1 MVEEY
6 SSLKGLSEGL
16 YKEKGSKFIA
26 YATPVRSEDEVK
38 LRLEEWKKLHP
49 QARHLCYAYRL
60 SPDASLYRAYDDGE
74 PNNSAGAP
82 ILGQI
87 KSFELTDVLVGVV
100 RYFGGTKL
108 GVSGLIQAYKEAAKE
123 AIVNGSVIAKKV
135 EWIAQVSFNYEQ
147 MSLVMNVVKRMDLE
161 VIRSEFELV
170 CEFELAVFVGIKDEF
185 EANMNELREID
196 WAWIQ
201 KI

>member
-6 SSLKGLSEGL
+6 LSLKGLSEGL

-26 YATPVRSEDEVK
+26 FASPVRSEDEVK
-38 LRLEEWKKLHP
+38 MRLEEWKKLHP

-60 SPDASLYRAYDDGE
+60 SPDGSIYRANDDGE

-82 ILGQI
+82 ILGQL
-87 KSFELTDVLVGVV
+87 KSFELTNTLVGVI

-123 AIVNGSVIAKKV
+123 AIENSVIITKKV
-135 EWIAQVSFNYEQ
+135 EWLAQVNFKYEQ
-147 MSLVMNVVKRMDLE
+147 MSPIMNAVKRMDLE
-161 VIRSEFELV
+161 VLNSDFALDCELQ
-170 CEFELAVFVGIKDEF
+170 LAVFVGIKDEF
-185 EANMNELREID
+185 ESTMNELTEIK
-196 WAWIQ
+196 WKWIQ
-201 KI
+201 KT

>member
-1 MVEEY
+1 MKV
-6 SSLKGLSEGL
+6 
-16 YKEKGSKFIA
+16 
-26 YATPVRSEDEVK
+26 
-38 LRLEEWKKLHP
+38 RLEEWKKLHP

-60 SPDASLYRAYDDGE
+60 SPDASLYRANDDGE

-170 CEFELAVFVGIKDEF
+170 CELELAVFVGIKDEF
-185 EANMNELREID
+185 ESNMNELREID
-196 WAWIQ
+196 WEWIQ

>member
-1 MVEEY
+1 M
-6 SSLKGLSEGL
+6 SLKGLSEGL

-26 YATPVRSEDEVK
+26 YAAPVRSEDEVK
-38 LRLEEWKKLHP
+38 LRLEEWRKLHP

-60 SPDASLYRAYDDGE
+60 SPNASVYRANDDGE

-87 KSFELTDVLVGVV
+87 KSFELTDTLVGVV

-123 AIVNGSVIAKKV
+123 AIENGSVIAKKV
-135 EWIAQVSFNYEQ
+135 EWIAQVSFNYAQ

-161 VIRSEFELV
+161 VIRSKFELD
-170 CEFELAVFVGIKDEF
+170 CELELAVFVGVKDEF
-185 EANMNELREID
+185 EANMNELREVD
-196 WAWIQ
+196 WVWIQ

>member
-60 SPDASLYRAYDDGE
+60 SPDASLYRANDDGE

-170 CEFELAVFVGIKDEF
+170 CELELAVFVGIKDEF
-185 EANMNELREID
+185 ESNMNELREID
-196 WAWIQ
+196 WEWIQ

>member
-170 CEFELAVFVGIKDEF
+170 CELELAVFVGIKDEF
-185 EANMNELREID
+185 ESNMNELREID
-196 WAWIQ
+196 WEWIQ

>member
-60 SPDASLYRAYDDGE
+60 SPDASLYRANDDGE

-135 EWIAQVSFNYEQ
+135 EWIVQVSFNYEQ

-170 CEFELAVFVGIKDEF
+170 CELELAVFVGIKDEF
-185 EANMNELREID
+185 ESNMNELREID
-196 WAWIQ
+196 WEWIQ